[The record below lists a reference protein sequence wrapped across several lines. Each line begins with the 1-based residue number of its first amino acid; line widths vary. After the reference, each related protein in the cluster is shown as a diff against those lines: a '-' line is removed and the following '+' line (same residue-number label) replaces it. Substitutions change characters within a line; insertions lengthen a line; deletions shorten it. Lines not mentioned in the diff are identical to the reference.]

1 MYVFHSREQNSCS
14 LNSVIT
20 LRSRTVLLWL
30 PLTLLHVGGGKRGG
44 SDGGVGKNLKGG
56 ECWLRRN
63 GASHSVICCTT
74 YKRSWVWIGHERFE
88 NSGSVLGRYPAV
100 STASTVE
107 VTQEAGVVPRHRCTV
122 IGTPFQSPHR
132 TPRLTVYIFCPS
144 PTGEGGIHVYSS
156 SNLSGHPLQ
165 KTSRALYVCRHNVD
179 RIICEICSWR

>member
-1 MYVFHSREQNSCS
+1 MPV
-14 LNSVIT
+14 
-20 LRSRTVLLWL
+20 
-30 PLTLLHVGGGKRGG
+30 RGG
-44 SDGGVGKNLKGG
+44 RRGERGVWKNLRDGGG
-56 ECWLRRN
+56 ECWLREN
-63 GASHSVICCTT
+63 GATQSATCCTMC
-74 YKRSWVWIGHERFE
+74 KRGWVQIGHERFE
-88 NSGSVLGRYPAV
+88 NGGSVLGRYPAV